1 LIHDIVLMMS
11 SVSMIIFNG
20 FHLKALFIQ
29 SFGEITGIV
38 KIELARD
45 QELMVTLGIIQ
56 TLYGSMRF
64 SKLSI
69 RHWDFYYQIKI
80 FSVSDFFL

>member
-1 LIHDIVLMMS
+1 MLIHDILLMMS
-11 SVSMIIFNG
+11 SVSMIFD
-20 FHLKALFIQ
+20 LKALFIQ

-56 TLYGSMRF
+56 TLYVSMRF
-64 SKLSI
+64 SKL
-69 RHWDFYYQIKI
+69 YQ
-80 FSVSDFFL
+80 V

>member
-1 LIHDIVLMMS
+1 MLVHDIVLMMS
-11 SVSMIIFNG
+11 SVSMIR

-56 TLYGSMRF
+56 TLYVSMRF
-64 SKLSI
+64 SKL
-69 RHWDFYYQIKI
+69 YQ
-80 FSVSDFFL
+80 V